1 MKYKFGDLVY
11 HKPTSTPDDPTALE
25 IIDYC
30 EEKNKY
36 ICMFFTMSYPYEVL
50 TIWLCDEHDLGYLNE
65 VDDINNYTIDG
76 KPLIQ
81 SKNIDYDYFEV
92 YEPIGSKQT
101 KIRDALKKR
110 KPFSLPLK
118 LNGMES

>member
-11 HKPTSTPDDPTALE
+11 HKPTSLPEDPTALE
-25 IIDYC
+25 VIDFC
-30 EEKNKY
+30 KKKNKY
-36 ICMFFTMSYPYEVL
+36 ICIFFTMSFPYEVL
-50 TIWLCDEHDLGYLNE
+50 TIRLCDEHDLEFLTE
-65 VDDINNYTIDG
+65 VDNIEYYMVNG

-92 YEPIGSKQT
+92 YEPNGSEQI

-110 KPFSLPLK
+110 KPFDVPLTK
-118 LNGMES
+118 NIED

>member
-11 HKPTSTPDDPTALE
+11 HKPTSLPEDPTALE
-25 IIDYC
+25 VIDFC
-30 EEKNKY
+30 KEKNKY
-36 ICMFFTMSYPYEVL
+36 ICIFFTMSFPYEVL
-50 TIWLCDEHDLGYLNE
+50 TIWLCDECDLGYLSE
-65 VDDINNYTIDG
+65 VDNTEYYMING

-92 YEPIGSKQT
+92 YEPSGSKQI

-110 KPFSLPLK
+110 KPFDVPLK
-118 LNGMES
+118 KNIED